1 MLQGEY
7 VHIGLWLRVQERV
20 LASLELELLE
30 GWAACGSWE
39 LNLSFLEEQS
49 MLLSSETAPFPL
61 VRNS

>member
-30 GWAACGSWE
+30 G
-39 LNLSFLEEQS
+39 
-49 MLLSSETAPFPL
+49 
-61 VRNS
+61 